1 MPLYGVRRDVR
12 FSKST
17 DAIAKA
23 ALSAA
28 QSAAVAVAAIPA
40 VIDRMAQTEVTS
52 AVSYVE
58 HTFSADTYEAVWV
71 EFSDLS
77 GTAAANLVATLRNAS
92 AAIVTLTAVNPD
104 GVSMFATAA
113 SDIASGRADF
123 ILGMS
128 GAKRSAGRMFAS
140 CSSGATFPSSIGF
153 GVAGGSNATSA
164 DRVRVAWST
173 GNVDAGIVTSFGIRK
188 A

>member
-23 ALSAA
+23 ALSTA
-28 QSAAVAVAAIPA
+28 QIPA

-104 GVSMFATAA
+104 AIWFATAA

-140 CSSGATFPSSIGF
+140 CSSGATFPSAIGF

-164 DRVRVAWST
+164 DRVRVATAT